1 MVCPTICTGV
11 LYNCLADGDGVTA
24 LELCDWSVR
33 RSVPVFCIIVLQME
47 TGGQFLSSVI
57 GLFYEPEYETA
68 PYTVLSQER
77 ENVSFFLQYFIFV
90 RDHSAGTSY
99 RTN

>member
-1 MVCPTICTGV
+1 
-11 LYNCLADGDGVTA
+11 
-24 LELCDWSVR
+24 
-33 RSVPVFCIIVLQME
+33 ME

-77 ENVSFFLQYFIFV
+77 ENVSFFLPYFIFV
-90 RDHSAGTSY
+90 RDHSGTSY

>member
-1 MVCPTICTGV
+1 
-11 LYNCLADGDGVTA
+11 
-24 LELCDWSVR
+24 
-33 RSVPVFCIIVLQME
+33 ME

-77 ENVSFFLQYFIFV
+77 ENVSFFFSILFLLETIAENRTAQIKKLNSTEFTLHFLHYARQTLIYFLSILYIHCSFVSICIFC
-90 RDHSAGTSY
+90 
-99 RTN
+99 NIIIK